1 MSALKSISLAIE
13 LARRKRDQLGKSL
26 LQAEQATVFAKNQL
40 HQLES
45 YCDESSERWVRSAQ
59 VSAVPELMRHHYQFM
74 DRLQHAIT
82 LQYGVIEGLE
92 RQVDEAKKLALEAEF
107 RMVGLNQVLARKQA
121 VLNRQIARRE
131 QNEMDELAG
140 LLYRRK
146 PKALTI
152 GEEHEC

>member
-26 LQAEQATVFAKNQL
+26 LQVEQATVFAKNQL
-40 HQLES
+40 HQLQS
-45 YCDESSERWVRSAQ
+45 YSDESSERWVRSAQ

-74 DRLQHAIT
+74 DRLQHAIA
-82 LQYGVIEGLE
+82 LQHGVIEGLE
-92 RQVDEAKKLALEAEF
+92 RQVDEAKKLALDAEF
-107 RMVGLNQVLARKQA
+107 RVVGLNQVLARKQA
-121 VLNRQIARRE
+121 VLNRLIAPQE

-146 PKALTI
+146 RNALQI